1 MTVTAPRLPDAAL
14 AHWDLGQVYQM
25 QRVQTGLMN
34 RSWRVDTSSGS
45 YLLKLFR
52 DVTGPELQ
60 FQFHVLQTLGA
71 SGVPVVLPVLSR
83 DGRTT
88 IFLEGEEFGVFPWVG
103 GRHRSGLSM
112 SRDACRD
119 LGSVIGRLHRTLHT
133 AIPADRAPKPENP
146 PTTEAALQ
154 KVDRLLELVAAGRG
168 DKTGFEA
175 TAEQTLRLKR
185 GLLVRLGDR
194 RPPDLAPQY
203 TGYTHGDLHPHNVLH
218 GPDDRIS
225 AILDWDRLVVSSYA
239 REMAR
244 AAVFYFTYGDER
256 GLDCERIRAF
266 AGGYRSVFDVG
277 EPEIGLA
284 THQLWWDRLTDN
296 WVIEWHYVRHNSACD
311 HLLPGQTGLVKW
323 WTIHYS
329 QVEQALMGR

>member
-14 AHWDLGQVYQM
+14 THWDLGQIYQM

-60 FQFHVLQTLGA
+60 FQFHVLQTLGG
-71 SGVPVVLPVLSR
+71 SGVPVVLPVFSR

-119 LGSVIGRLHRTLHT
+119 LGSVIGRLHRTLH
-133 AIPADRAPKPENP
+133 ASIPADRAPKPENP

-185 GLLVRLGDR
+185 GLLFGSGIVAPRICCRSTRATRTGICILITSCMGLTTGSR
-194 RPPDLAPQY
+194 RFS
-203 TGYTHGDLHPHNVLH
+203 TGTVWWSRRMHARWR
-218 GPDDRIS
+218 GPRCSTSRTAMS
-225 AILDWDRLVVSSYA
+225 A
-239 REMAR
+239 
-244 AAVFYFTYGDER
+244 
-256 GLDCERIRAF
+256 GLDCDRIRAF